1 MAELWIGSNNK
12 KKRAEL
18 TRLLE
23 PLGIT
28 LLTPDEL
35 GSSFDPIEDQPDFAG
50 NARKKAT
57 LLANLSG
64 GIALA
69 DDSGLCVDA
78 LGGRPG
84 VLSARYGGPGLDDRG
99 RLMRLLEEMRDVPAA
114 KRTAR
119 FVCSLCVAAPGDRVL
134 AGIEAACEGVLH
146 TQPSGNEGFG
156 YDPIFVPAEYAND
169 MSQSF
174 AVLGKEIK
182 DKLSHRGKALQQ
194 LVCDLPRLIAD
205 AN

>member
-1 MAELWIGSNNK
+1 MAELWIASNNK

-28 LLTPDEL
+28 LRTPDEL
-35 GSSFDPIEDQPDFAG
+35 GAPFDPIEDQPDFAG

-64 GIALA
+64 GIALG

-78 LGGRPG
+78 LDGRPG
-84 VLSARYGGPGLDDRG
+84 VLSARYGGPGLDDHG
-99 RLMRLLEEMRDVPAA
+99 RMIRLLEEMRDVPAA

-134 AGIEAACEGVLH
+134 AGIEAACEGMLH
-146 TQPSGNEGFG
+146 TELSGAEGFG
-156 YDPIFVPAEYAND
+156 YDPIFVPADYASD

-174 AVLGKEIK
+174 AVLGKEVK

-194 LVCDLPRLIAD
+194 LLADLPRMIA
-205 AN
+205 AAS

>member
-35 GSSFDPIEDQPDFAG
+35 GSPFDPIEDQPDFAG

-78 LGGRPG
+78 LDGRPG

-114 KRTAR
+114 NRTAR

>member
-78 LGGRPG
+78 LDGRPG

>member
-12 KKRAEL
+12 KKLAEL

-23 PLGIT
+23 PLGIA
-28 LLTPDEL
+28 LRTPDEL
-35 GSSFDPIEDQPDFAG
+35 GQPFDPIEDQPDFAG

-78 LGGRPG
+78 LDGRPG
-84 VLSARYGGPGLDDRG
+84 VLSARYGGPGLDDRD
-99 RLMRLLEEMRDVPAA
+99 RLLRLLAELHDVPAA

-134 AGIEAACEGVLH
+134 TALEQACEGVLR
-146 TQPSGNEGFG
+146 TEPTGAEGFG
-156 YDPIFVPAEYAND
+156 YDPIFVPLDYAND
-169 MSQSF
+169 PSQSF
-174 AVLGKEIK
+174 AVLGADIK
-182 DKLSHRGKALQQ
+182 DRLSHRGKALRQ
-194 LVCDLPRLIAD
+194 LTKQLPKLLA
-205 AN
+205 

>member
-1 MAELWIGSNNK
+1 VAELWIGSNNK
-12 KKRAEL
+12 KKLAEL

-23 PLGIT
+23 PLGIA
-28 LLTPDEL
+28 LRTPDEL
-35 GSSFDPIEDQPDFAG
+35 GQPFDPIEDQPDFAG

-78 LGGRPG
+78 LDGRPG
-84 VLSARYGGPGLDDRG
+84 VLSARYGGPGLDDRD
-99 RLMRLLEEMRDVPAA
+99 RLLRLLEELHDVPAE

-134 AGIEAACEGVLH
+134 AALEQACEGVLR
-146 TQPSGNEGFG
+146 TEPTGAEGFG
-156 YDPIFVPAEYAND
+156 YDPIFVPLDYAND
-169 MSQSF
+169 PSQSF
-174 AVLGKEIK
+174 AVLGADIK
-182 DKLSHRGKALQQ
+182 DRLSHRGKALRQ
-194 LVCDLPRLIAD
+194 LTKQLPKLLA
-205 AN
+205 

>member
-28 LLTPDEL
+28 LRTPDEL
-35 GSSFDPIEDQPDFAG
+35 GSPFDPIEDQPDFAG

-78 LGGRPG
+78 LDGRPG

-146 TQPSGNEGFG
+146 TEPSGNEGFG

-174 AVLGKEIK
+174 AVLGKEVK

-194 LVCDLPRLIAD
+194 LVSDLPRLIA

>member
-12 KKRAEL
+12 KKRAEQ

>member
-28 LLTPDEL
+28 LRTPDEL
-35 GSSFDPIEDQPDFAG
+35 GSPFDPIEDQPDFAG

-78 LGGRPG
+78 LDGRPG

-146 TQPSGNEGFG
+146 TEPSGNEGFG

-182 DKLSHRGKALQQ
+182 DKLSHRGKALQH
-194 LVCDLPRLIAD
+194 LVSDLPRLIA